1 MEASEEKDAGDI
13 WVSKNFK
20 VPPMA
25 SKAFLYNRYVVP
37 TALKCIDEVLEKFC
51 DKNFVPEKLDYSKPD
66 VKGNLHETLKMGSSE
81 R

>member
-51 DKNFVPEKLDYSKPD
+51 DKNFVP
-66 VKGNLHETLKMGSSE
+66 
-81 R
+81 